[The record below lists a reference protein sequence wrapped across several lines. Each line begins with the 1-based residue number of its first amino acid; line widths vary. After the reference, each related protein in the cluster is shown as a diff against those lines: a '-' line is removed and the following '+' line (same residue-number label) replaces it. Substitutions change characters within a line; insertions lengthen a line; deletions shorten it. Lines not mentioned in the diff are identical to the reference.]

1 MSSQAYVLIKG
12 AAGSVPAIQRSVSE
26 MDGVKSCMAVTGQ
39 FDLVALVEGETHND
53 LGLLGLNRIQRLA
66 GVLRTVTCN
75 VIEI

>member
-12 AAGSVPAIQRSVSE
+12 SAGSVPAIQRSVSE
-26 MDGVKSCMAVTGQ
+26 MDEVKSCMAVTGQ

-53 LGLLGLNRIQRLA
+53 LGLLGLNRIQRLD